1 MYFPDLLQHRT
12 VGKERLCLFLL
23 IDRDNIVTDF
33 SNVIFIGTHGKECMC
48 IVLST
53 SYIHMIDI
61 ILTIIFSIYKDWHAG
76 KIKNSKRI
84 LDPT

>member
-1 MYFPDLLQHRT
+1 M
-12 VGKERLCLFLL
+12 FLL

-53 SYIHMIDI
+53 SYINMIDN
-61 ILTIIFSIYKDWHAG
+61 ILTIIFSIYEDWHAG
-76 KIKNSKRI
+76 KIQN
-84 LDPT
+84 TN

>member
-1 MYFPDLLQHRT
+1 MFLEVYFPDPLQHRT

-33 SNVIFIGTHGKECMC
+33 SNVIFIGTPGKECMC

-53 SYIHMIDI
+53 SYIHMIDNI
-61 ILTIIFSIYKDWHAG
+61 HTIIFSIYEEWHAG
-76 KIKNSKRI
+76 KIQN
-84 LDPT
+84 TN